1 MNRRIEH
8 PEVMVR
14 HPIPS
19 KASVGEVR
27 HAVRDHLDNLNI
39 DPGPAFDCLVAVTE
53 ACTNALVHG
62 HKSEAATT
70 PSISWRMDPS
80 GAQFLVEDFTQR
92 GWSLDGRTPAVESE
106 ESPVAGR
113 VGGFGLHL
121 MADLMD
127 EVNVSIGAAG
137 TRVTM
142 TKHFAA

>member
-1 MNRRIEH
+1 MDRRIEH
-8 PEVMVR
+8 PEVMV
-14 HPIPS
+14 HQPIPS

-27 HAVRDHLDNLNI
+27 HAVRDHLDDLNV
-39 DPGPAFDCLVAVTE
+39 DPGVAFDCLVAVTE

-62 HKSEAATT
+62 QRSGAATT
-70 PSISWRMDPS
+70 PRISWRMDPS

-92 GWSLDGRTPAVESE
+92 GWSLAGRSPAVESG

-127 EVNVSIGAAG
+127 EVNLSIGAAG

-142 TKHFAA
+142 IKHFAA